1 MDFWMWAPGNRN
13 VNKLDQWV
21 EQEKGEAQSLE
32 NLMVSVEQS
41 LMVQDLRWSLMWR
54 DRFFMVLK
62 DNMRRKC

>member
-21 EQEKGEAQSLE
+21 EQEKGEAQSLG

-41 LMVQDLRWSLMWR
+41 
-54 DRFFMVLK
+54 
-62 DNMRRKC
+62 

>member
-41 LMVQDLRWSLMWR
+41 LMVP
-54 DRFFMVLK
+54 RFKVVPNVERQILHGLE
-62 DNMRRKC
+62 R